1 MVVISWSRVCCTNEA
16 QWRQRLEHGEAIAA
30 LQHRVL
36 VKIADAAAFEQS
48 RFWRSTCYTN
58 LNLIWIWK
66 LSKTQRTVLPGPTV
80 YRISLR
86 YKPNTIKFGARW
98 ICSATNTRCQQKSTH
113 SRFEES
119 RSWRVTVFSLICQL
133 HVTSQTWKQWNHGF
147 QTRNHAADHGQ
158 WSVAVCIRSA
168 CEMKMQ
174 TLTIIE

>member
-58 LNLIWIWK
+58 LNLI
-66 LSKTQRTVLPGPTV
+66 STRTLLPGFTV

-86 YKPNTIKFGARW
+86 YKRLTMKQSLEHDGFAARR
-98 ICSATNTRCQQKSTH
+98 TPGV
-113 SRFEES
+113 S
-119 RSWRVTVFSLICQL
+119 RSRHTAAL
-133 HVTSQTWKQWNHGF
+133 
-147 QTRNHAADHGQ
+147 RNHALGESLCFLWFVNSTLPLKLGSNGIMDLKQETMRLTMGNGQ
-158 WSVAVCIRSA
+158 WQFVRSA

-174 TLTIIE
+174 TLTITE